1 MMQKHYPEY
10 HDHLRGLTVKFGKEL
25 PGVVSGF
32 RMLYKEALA
41 DGALDTKVK
50 ELIALAT
57 GVTTGCEGCIVSHIR
72 AARRAGATR
81 QEILEAIGVAVLMGG
96 GPAMVYGSHA
106 LEALDQ
112 FEAREKAMIV
122 GVRT

>member
-1 MMQKHYPEY
+1 MMEKRYPEY
-10 HDHLRGLTVKFGKEL
+10 HDHLRGLTAKLGKEL

-32 RMLYKEALA
+32 RMLYKETLA
-41 DGALDTKVK
+41 DGALDTKIK

-57 GVTTGCEGCIVSHIR
+57 GVTAGCEGCIASHVR

-106 LEALDQ
+106 LEALEQ
-112 FEAREKAMIV
+112 FEARERALV
-122 GVRT
+122 GGVRT